1 MLIELENTRAY
12 RPIFDYLTDALEGIE
27 QRFTS
32 LEGKF
37 EQVLHQLAILTAKL
51 E

>member
-1 MLIELENTRAY
+1 MIKDDLDIIKDRL
-12 RPIFDYLTDALEGIE
+12 DGVE

-37 EQVLHQLAILTAKL
+37 EQVLHQLAALTAKL